1 MSQTKRYLESLEY
14 TETEN
19 MPSEIEALPLSFTE
33 IDFGELK
40 LERILFRHKNFDSSE
55 VISKVASE
63 QIIAIT
69 YRVGKGFSQ
78 SFLRLVKEAAPNLRL
93 KIAFNFIDE
102 SGNNPNVK
110 YGTKDINKLIGA
122 FRPLFEELSESAS
135 IEVIVT
141 TDNHI
146 KLLQFD
152 DNLMIGSMNF
162 SQTADGLTEDKLLTK
177 SDGTTLKD
185 NFRNH
190 ELICHFT
197 GNAQGVAEQVF
208 ERLANTK
215 DAVTLH
221 LKKCDYFKQLF
232 ITCSKLKLPP
242 LSPNNTIEKH
252 LAKEKEIEVTIRSLL
267 EEVMSAFLVVELD
280 IVSIDK
286 LNYFSYDDLVELHS
300 LIVDYPV
307 EELIDFIQEYACF
320 ISCDLHEIHF
330 FCEYVEELW
339 HGITNQLIDSELD
352 LEQLKDNI
360 IEQRYDNDLDD
371 GEGEP
376 VFGPKSQ
383 DIYHTA
389 CHDLHQELKDNLA
402 EVIESIPTI
411 GDEIG
416 SLIFGK
422 RIY

>member
-1 MSQTKRYLESLEY
+1 MG
-14 TETEN
+14 
-19 MPSEIEALPLSFTE
+19 FTE

-40 LERILFRHKNFDSSE
+40 LERILFRRKNFDSGE
-55 VISKVASE
+55 VISQVASE

-78 SFLRLVKEAAPNLRL
+78 SLLHLVKNAAPNLNL
-93 KIAFNFIDE
+93 KVAFNFIDV
-102 SGNNPNVK
+102 SGNNPNAQNAV
-110 YGTKDINKLIGA
+110 KDINNLIGA
-122 FRPLFEELSESAS
+122 FRALFEDIYESTS

-152 DNLMIGSMNF
+152 DNLMIGSMNL

-177 SDGTTLKD
+177 SDGTTPRD

-208 ERLANTK
+208 EQLAETK

-221 LKKCDYFKQLF
+221 LKKCNYHKQLF
-232 ITCSKLKLPP
+232 TTCSKLKLSP
-242 LSPNNTIEKH
+242 LTSDDTIENH
-252 LAKEKEIEVTIRSLL
+252 QAKEKEIENTIRSVL

-286 LNYFSYDDLVELHS
+286 LNYFDYDDLVDLHS
-300 LIVDYPV
+300 LIADYPV

-320 ISCDLHEIHF
+320 ISSDLHEIPF
-330 FCEYVEELW
+330 FCENVEELW
-339 HGITNQLIDSELD
+339 HGIVDQLIDSELD
-352 LEQLKDNI
+352 LEQLKNNI

-376 VFGPKSQ
+376 VFGQKSQ
-383 DIYHTA
+383 DIYHAT
-389 CHDLHQELKDNLA
+389 CVDLHQELKDNLS

-416 SLIFGK
+416 MLIFEK
-422 RIY
+422 RLY

>member
-1 MSQTKRYLESLEY
+1 
-14 TETEN
+14 
-19 MPSEIEALPLSFTE
+19 
-33 IDFGELK
+33 
-40 LERILFRHKNFDSSE
+40 
-55 VISKVASE
+55 
-63 QIIAIT
+63 
-69 YRVGKGFSQ
+69 
-78 SFLRLVKEAAPNLRL
+78 
-93 KIAFNFIDE
+93 
-102 SGNNPNVK
+102 
-110 YGTKDINKLIGA
+110 
-122 FRPLFEELSESAS
+122 
-135 IEVIVT
+135 
-141 TDNHI
+141 
-146 KLLQFD
+146 
-152 DNLMIGSMNF
+152 
-162 SQTADGLTEDKLLTK
+162 
-177 SDGTTLKD
+177 
-185 NFRNH
+185 
-190 ELICHFT
+190 
-197 GNAQGVAEQVF
+197 
-208 ERLANTK
+208 
-215 DAVTLH
+215 
-221 LKKCDYFKQLF
+221 
-232 ITCSKLKLPP
+232 
-242 LSPNNTIEKH
+242 
-252 LAKEKEIEVTIRSLL
+252 
-267 EEVMSAFLVVELD
+267 AFLVVELD

-389 CHDLHQELKDNLA
+389 CLDLHQELKDNLA